1 MSEISKRLLNLI
13 EENDISYGELS
24 KETNIPKSALQRYAT
39 GETEKIPITRIQLL
53 ANALHTS
60 AAYIMGWEDEEKP
73 VSSQKQAIIDKII
86 NMDDDMLNRWIQI
99 LHVLELLEAQQE
111 QDKD

>member
-73 VSSQKQAIIDKII
+73 VSSAKQAYIDKII
-86 NMDDDMLNRWIQI
+86 NMDDDTFNRYTQ
-99 LHVLELLEAQQE
+99 VLELFEAQRKQE
-111 QDKD
+111 KD